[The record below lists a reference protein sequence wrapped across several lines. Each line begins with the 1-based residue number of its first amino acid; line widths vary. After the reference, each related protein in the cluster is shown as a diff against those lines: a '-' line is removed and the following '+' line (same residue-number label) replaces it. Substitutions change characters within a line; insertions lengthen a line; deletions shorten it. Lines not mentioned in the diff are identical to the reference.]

1 MSPTPSK
8 GAAHTAL
15 RARLEEEL
23 SVLESMVAAARDEAT
38 SDESRPEN
46 KYDTRAI
53 EASYLAAGQ
62 GERLATLR
70 QMVGWAQGL
79 QGEPH
84 TRAQVGALVHVATEA
99 GDRWVVLAPASGPTV
114 DVDAVQVAT
123 VSTRSPL
130 GRALTGA
137 SPDDSVEVHGPKG
150 TYEAEIMDVR

>member
-1 MSPTPSK
+1 MSPAPSK
-8 GAAHTAL
+8 TAAHRAL
-15 RARLEEEL
+15 RARLEDEL

-38 SDESRPEN
+38 SAESRPEN

-99 GDRWVVLAPASGPTV
+99 GDRWVVLAPSGGPTI
-114 DVDAVQVAT
+114 DVDAIEVAT

-137 SPDDSVEVHGPKG
+137 SVDDAVEVHGPRG
-150 TYEAEIMDVR
+150 SYEAEVLNVR